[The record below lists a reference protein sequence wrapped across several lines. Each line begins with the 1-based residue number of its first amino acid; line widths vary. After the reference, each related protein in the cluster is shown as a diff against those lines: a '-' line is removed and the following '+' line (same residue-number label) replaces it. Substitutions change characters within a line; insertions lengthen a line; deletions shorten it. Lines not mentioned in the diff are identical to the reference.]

1 MLGADL
7 DQISVNGPD
16 LVLMIL
22 TAVICGV
29 LLGYERQRKGKPVG
43 ILTASLVA
51 LGSTLFVL
59 SGSLLADSGVPLI
72 DASRLPSMI
81 VSGIGFIGAGAI
93 MRSKFNVTGLAS
105 AATIWALGSL
115 GILIG
120 TGHVVL
126 ALLAALAIFFLLRLI
141 PKLEHALFR
150 QRYCLHATV
159 TVQRD
164 ALDKVLQFLMENE
177 LPISHSQTER
187 QADQVV
193 LTMNQCGIESQPQ
206 VLGSLRDLEGVLQVV
221 DHLGHS

>member
-59 SGSLLADSGVPLI
+59 SGSLLADSGVPVG

-81 VSGIGFIGAGAI
+81 ISGIGFIGGGAI

-105 AATIWALGSL
+105 AATIWGLGSL

-120 TGHVVL
+120 SGHMLL
-126 ALLAALAIFFLLRLI
+126 ALLAALSMFFLLRLI
-141 PKLEHALFR
+141 PKLEHALFHR
-150 QRYCLHATV
+150 RYCLHTRAV
-159 TVQRD
+159 VRHENLNQ
-164 ALDKVLQFLMENE
+164 VLQFLMENQIY
-177 LPISHSQTER
+177 ISHSQIER
-187 QADQVV
+187 EEDRVV
-193 LTMNQCGIESQPQ
+193 LTLNECGIESRPQ
-206 VLGSLRDLEGVLQVV
+206 LLASLHDLSGVLEVT
-221 DHLGHS
+221 DYLDNS

>member
-7 DQISVNGPD
+7 DQLSVNGLD
-16 LVLMIL
+16 FVLMIL

-59 SGSLLADSGVPLI
+59 SGSLLADTGAAVG

-81 VSGIGFIGAGAI
+81 ISGIGFIGGGAI

-105 AATIWALGSL
+105 AATIWGLGSL

-120 TGHVVL
+120 SGHMLL
-126 ALLAALAIFFLLRLI
+126 ALLAALIMFVLLRLI
-141 PKLEHALFR
+141 PKLEHFLFQR
-150 QRYCLHATV
+150 RYCLHTRAV
-159 TVQRD
+159 VRQES
-164 ALDKVLQFLMENE
+164 LNQVLQFLMKNQIFI
-177 LPISHSQTER
+177 PHSQIER
-187 QADQVV
+187 EEDRVV
-193 LTMNQCGIESQPQ
+193 LTLNECGIESRPQ
-206 VLGSLRDLEGVLQVV
+206 LLASLQDLSGVLEVT
-221 DHLGHS
+221 DYLDNS